1 MQHVSG
7 RAELHTGFWW
17 GNLSESDHL
26 EDLHLSLEGILKMLF
41 IE

>member
-1 MQHVSG
+1 MRHVSG
-7 RAELHTGFWW
+7 TAELHTGFWW

-26 EDLHLSLEGILKMLF
+26 EDLSLDGIFKMIF

>member
-7 RAELHTGFWW
+7 RADLHTEFWC
-17 GNLSESDHL
+17 GNLSESEHL
-26 EDLHLSLEGILKMLF
+26 EDLGLEGILKMIF